1 MRRYVLVLAAAVAA
15 SDAAARLAAMAGI
28 GFAVSAGSLG
38 FGPITLSLVPLLWP
52 FPCSRVLYAAAGF
65 VCCLILLLFERRV
78 SSTVFQIGRWLALGG
93 IATNYLGWA
102 LLGSGVDYIWLG
114 QSVATNAADLAT
126 VAGLA
131 LYGGA
136 LLRRAEGF
144 RLPSGRG
151 EAGYVLVSALF
162 VVAIL
167 VTLAGAVTTTAF
179 TSVRSARAWHD
190 RLAAF
195 YAAESGVNEALYRL
209 IELRQDPADFQSA
222 PGLLGDRESY
232 SVTFQDLG
240 GGRWAVVS
248 TGRAGG
254 ATRQVRL
261 EVRFVGEP
269 LFPKGRP
276 ITETTPGRPYY
287 LPGYDPPEVA
297 FDLPGV
303 PPDTGPGTP
312 LELGNRE
319 SITLNPGTYWFTGIS
334 LGNSSSLTLT
344 GPATVHVTGSLELD
358 NGATLTASGGVTFYI
373 HQELKAGNGSS
384 LILSGSANFF
394 VGGDVSFEN
403 SSKLKSQS
411 EARIFV
417 GGDLEV
423 KNSASLNGPSLG
435 SFPASSLVLFL
446 STDRGHDVVINNA
459 AEITAGVYA
468 PSADVKMKN
477 RSTLRGAVVGST
489 VELENR
495 AAVTYDPSL
504 EDVTAAGGSG
514 GRWEAVVGSW
524 SAS

>member
-38 FGPITLSLVPLLWP
+38 FGPVTLSLVPLLWP

-209 IELRQDPADFQSA
+209 IELWQGPADFQSA
-222 PGLLGDRESY
+222 PGLLGNRESY
-232 SVTFQDLG
+232 SVSFRELG
-240 GGRWAVVS
+240 GGRWEATS
-248 TGRAGG
+248 TGGAGG

-261 EVRFVGEP
+261 EVRFVGRR
-269 LFPKGRP
+269 LFPSDPDRDGIVETDPVRP
-276 ITETTPGRPYY
+276 DYVEYEWPRITFQVQ
-287 LPGYDPPEVA
+287 DPPE
-297 FDLPGV
+297 G
-303 PPDTGPGTP
+303 TGPGTR
-312 LELGNRE
+312 LETSQVLD
-319 SITLNPGTYWFTGIS
+319 PGTYWFTGIELAGSDS
-334 LGNSSSLTLT
+334 LVID
-344 GPATVHVTGSLELD
+344 GPATIYV
-358 NGATLTASGGVTFYI
+358 
-373 HQELKAGNGSS
+373 
-384 LILSGSANFF
+384 
-394 VGGDVSFEN
+394 
-403 SSKLKSQS
+403 
-411 EARIFV
+411 
-417 GGDLEV
+417 
-423 KNSASLNGPSLG
+423 
-435 SFPASSLVLFL
+435 
-446 STDRGHDVVINNA
+446 
-459 AEITAGVYA
+459 
-468 PSADVKMKN
+468 N
-477 RSTLRGAVVGST
+477 R
-489 VELENR
+489 
-495 AAVTYDPSL
+495 
-504 EDVTAAGGSG
+504 
-514 GRWEAVVGSW
+514 
-524 SAS
+524 